1 MCALVRRLE
10 EEEPILGR
18 VRLGEDWLL
27 VWVMVM
33 GGSRLLMTKS
43 RVRILLQFE
52 QNFGT
57 KKEEIYQTTNR
68 QLSVGPFLLKNNKMF
83 ST

>member
-43 RVRILLQFE
+43 RVRILL
-52 QNFGT
+52 
-57 KKEEIYQTTNR
+57 
-68 QLSVGPFLLKNNKMF
+68 
-83 ST
+83 

>member
-1 MCALVRRLE
+1 M
-10 EEEPILGR
+10 GR

-43 RVRILLQFE
+43 RVRILLEDCFKNLQLVLFE
-52 QNFGT
+52 TSKNKREKRPG
-57 KKEEIYQTTNR
+57 KETIFKADIEKSALHIVPLTN
-68 QLSVGPFLLKNNKMF
+68 
-83 ST
+83 